1 MQPATPDPMN
11 IQRRTLDIED
21 YIDVVRRH
29 RAWIMGPMLLC
40 LVVGTVTAFLWPDTY
55 VSSAVVRV
63 IPPQIPER
71 FVPSNVN
78 SEISQR
84 INSMYQSITS
94 RQTLTNI
101 INVYQLYPRD
111 RKRLPMEDVIE
122 QMKKDIRLNLTG
134 GDARGR
140 VQAFEIAYS
149 YENRLIAQKIV
160 QELVSRFIDENI
172 RTRAA
177 QSSQTTEFLRERFEQ
192 NKRELDAAEEKLT
205 KFRQENQGRMP
216 EERQSNMAAINA
228 LDQRMNALNAQISR
242 ASQDK
247 LLLESRLSTL
257 KDQFSRLS
265 VPEAAQQVEMA
276 KNERLA
282 QLEREILT
290 METNLEAVKQNYKET
305 HPDVR
310 RMKNNI
316 DVLKRTRANLQ
327 KEEEAK
333 KAASEK
339 SATAPETTARK
350 NNNLPKEAR
359 AMEAE
364 IASIQSLIEARNL
377 EAEGARKEIV
387 GVERNMRSYQGRLE
401 AVPMG
406 TGQYEELLRERNT
419 AALRYE
425 EMQLKMIQSQAG
437 TDLER
442 RNQGETLELL
452 DPASLP
458 MTPTQPKRPLIVGA
472 SAFMGL
478 IMGFVVAAVRELK
491 DTTLK
496 NLKDVRAYT
505 QLMILGSVPL
515 LENDLVVRRRRR
527 LAWLAW
533 STACL
538 AGVAVMAG
546 SVFFYY
552 SNKT

>member
-29 RAWIMGPMLLC
+29 RAWIVGPMLAC
-40 LVVGTVTAFLWPDTY
+40 LVIGTVTAFLWPDTY
-55 VSSAVVRV
+55 VSSAIVRV

-122 QMKKDIRLNLTG
+122 QMKKDIRLDLTG
-134 GDARGR
+134 GENKRI
-140 VQAFEIAYS
+140 QAFEIRYS
-149 YENRLIAQKIV
+149 YENRLVAQKIV
-160 QELVSRFIDENI
+160 QELVTRFIDENI

-192 NKRELDAAEEKLT
+192 AKRDLDAVEEKLT

-216 EERQSNMAAINA
+216 EERMSNMAALNA
-228 LDQRMNALNAQISR
+228 LDQRISTLNAQISR
-242 ASQDK
+242 ANQDK

-282 QLEREILT
+282 QLEREILNA
-290 METNLEAVKQNYKET
+290 ETNLEAVKQNYKET

-310 RMKNNI
+310 RLKNNI
-316 DVLKRTRANLQ
+316 EVLKRTRANLQ
-327 KEEEAK
+327 KDEEAK
-333 KAASEK
+333 KAAMEK
-339 SATAPETTARK
+339 AAAGPEVPNRK
-350 NNNLPKEAR
+350 MVTNMPKEAR

-364 IASIQSLIEARNL
+364 IASTQSLIEARNL
-377 EAEGARKEIV
+377 EVDNARKEIA
-387 GVERNMRSYQGRLE
+387 GVERNIRSYQARIE
-401 AVPMG
+401 AAPMG
-406 TGQYEELLRERNT
+406 TGQYEELTRERNT

-425 EMQLKMIQSQAG
+425 EMQFKMNQSQAG
-437 TDLER
+437 TELER

-458 MTPTQPKRPLIVGA
+458 MSPTQPKRPLIIAA
-472 SAFMGL
+472 SAVMGIIL
-478 IMGFVVAAVRELK
+478 GFVMAAVRELK

-538 AGVAVMAG
+538 AGIAIMAG

-552 SNKT
+552 ANKT

>member
-29 RAWIMGPMLLC
+29 RAWIAGPMLLC

-134 GDARGR
+134 GDAKGR
-140 VQAFEIAYS
+140 VQAFEIRYS
-149 YENRLIAQKIV
+149 YENRLVAQKIV
-160 QELVSRFIDENI
+160 QELVTRFIDENI

-192 NKRELDAAEEKLT
+192 HKRDLDAVEEKLT

-216 EERQSNMAAINA
+216 EERQNNMSAINA
-228 LDQRMNALNAQISR
+228 LDQRMNGLNSQISR
-242 ASQDK
+242 ANQDK
-247 LLLESRLSTL
+247 LLLESRLNTL

-282 QLEREILT
+282 QLEREILN

-333 KAASEK
+333 KAAAEK
-339 SATAPETTARK
+339 APETPARRN

-377 EAEGARKEIV
+377 EVEGARKEIV
-387 GVERNMRSYQGRLE
+387 GVERNMRSYQSRLE
-401 AVPMG
+401 SAPMG

-425 EMQLKMIQSQAG
+425 EMQVKMTQSQAG

-458 MTPTQPKRPLIVGA
+458 ITPEQPKRPIIIAA
-472 SAFMGL
+472 SAVMGL
-478 IMGFVVAAVRELK
+478 ILGFVVAAVRELK

-538 AGVAVMAG
+538 AGVAIMAG

-552 SNKT
+552 ANKT

>member
-29 RAWIMGPMLLC
+29 RAWIVGPMLAC
-40 LVVGTVTAFLWPDTY
+40 LVIGTVTAFLWPDTY

-122 QMKKDIRLNLTG
+122 QMKKDIRLDLTG
-134 GDARGR
+134 GENKRI
-140 VQAFEIAYS
+140 QAFEIRYS
-149 YENRLIAQKIV
+149 YENRLVAQKIV
-160 QELVSRFIDENI
+160 QELVTRFIDENI

-192 NKRELDAAEEKLT
+192 TKRDLDAVEEKLT

-216 EERQSNMAAINA
+216 EERMSNMAALNS
-228 LDQRMNALNAQISR
+228 LDQRISTLNAQISR
-242 ASQDK
+242 ANQDK

-265 VPEAAQQVEMA
+265 VPEAAQQVEIA

-282 QLEREILT
+282 QLEREILNA
-290 METNLEAVKQNYKET
+290 ETNLEAVKQNYKET

-310 RMKNNI
+310 RLKNNI
-316 DVLKRTRANLQ
+316 EVLKRTRANLQ
-327 KEEEAK
+327 KDEEAK
-333 KAASEK
+333 KAALEK
-339 SATAPETTARK
+339 TAANPDTSARK
-350 NNNLPKEAR
+350 TTTNMPKEAR

-364 IASIQSLIEARNL
+364 IASTQSLIEARNL
-377 EAEGARKEIV
+377 EVDNARKEIA
-387 GVERNMRSYQGRLE
+387 GVERNIRSYQARIE
-401 AVPMG
+401 AAPMG
-406 TGQYEELLRERNT
+406 TGQYEELTRERNT
-419 AALRYE
+419 AALRYD
-425 EMQLKMIQSQAG
+425 EMQLKMTQSQAG
-437 TDLER
+437 TELER

-458 MTPTQPKRPLIVGA
+458 MSPTQPKRPLIIAA
-472 SAFMGL
+472 SAVMGIVL
-478 IMGFVVAAVRELK
+478 GFVIAAVRELK

-538 AGVAVMAG
+538 AGIAIMAG

-552 SNKT
+552 ANKT

>member
-29 RAWIMGPMLLC
+29 RAWIVGPMLAC
-40 LVVGTVTAFLWPDTY
+40 LVIGTVTAFLWPDTY

-122 QMKKDIRLNLTG
+122 QMKKDIRLDLTG
-134 GDARGR
+134 GENKRI
-140 VQAFEIAYS
+140 QAFEIRYS
-149 YENRLIAQKIV
+149 YENRLVAQKIV
-160 QELVSRFIDENI
+160 QELVTRFIDENI

-192 NKRELDAAEEKLT
+192 TKRDLDAVEEKLT

-216 EERQSNMAAINA
+216 EERMSNMAALNS
-228 LDQRMNALNAQISR
+228 LDQRISTLNAQISR
-242 ASQDK
+242 ANQDK

-265 VPEAAQQVEMA
+265 VPEAAQQVEIA

-282 QLEREILT
+282 QLEREILNA
-290 METNLEAVKQNYKET
+290 ETNLEAVKQNYKET

-310 RMKNNI
+310 RLKNNI
-316 DVLKRTRANLQ
+316 EVLKRTRANLQ
-327 KEEEAK
+327 KDEEAK
-333 KAASEK
+333 KAALEK
-339 SATAPETTARK
+339 TAANPDTSARK
-350 NNNLPKEAR
+350 TTTNMPKEAR

-364 IASIQSLIEARNL
+364 IASTQSLIEARNL
-377 EAEGARKEIV
+377 EVDNARKEIA
-387 GVERNMRSYQGRLE
+387 GVERNIRSYQARIE
-401 AVPMG
+401 AAPMG
-406 TGQYEELLRERNT
+406 TGQLEELMRERNT

-425 EMQLKMIQSQAG
+425 EMQLKMTQSQAG
-437 TDLER
+437 TELER

-458 MTPTQPKRPLIVGA
+458 MSPTQPKRPLIIAA
-472 SAFMGL
+472 SAVMGIVL
-478 IMGFVVAAVRELK
+478 GFVIAAVRELK

-538 AGVAVMAG
+538 AGIAIMAG